1 MSNAQPFTIDPAD
14 PEALRARL
22 AEVEREVV
30 ERRGE
35 LARVQQE
42 LSHWEALYR
51 HLNVLA
57 NPPSRRRPA
66 GGETLRERILR
77 VVEESDRPVG
87 LDDVAEYLPGVRR
100 RTVSWNLSDL
110 GRKGKIQRV
119 GKRYAR
125 LDSEPRTPPLNG
137 AESSSGA

>member
-1 MSNAQPFTIDPAD
+1 MSKAQSFTIDPAD
-14 PEALRARL
+14 PEALFAKL

-30 ERRGE
+30 ERRDE

-42 LSHWEALYR
+42 LSYWEALYR
-51 HLNVLA
+51 HLNVLV
-57 NPPSRRRPA
+57 NPPGRRRPA

-77 VVEESDRPVG
+77 VVEESDRPVD
-87 LDDVAEYLPGVRR
+87 LDDVVEYLPGIRR

-119 GKRYAR
+119 GKLYAR
-125 LDSEPRTPPLNG
+125 LDSGSRTPPLNG
-137 AESSSGA
+137 AES